1 MDWLF
6 ENENSIC
13 HVRVSGVLLKDNK
26 IFLQKIKDKNEY
38 ALPGGH
44 LQFGETLEEALVREY
59 QEEIGATIKCIRLL
73 WTEENFWVWK
83 GKDAHNI
90 GFYFLI
96 DLCEGAIDTETFLR
110 SKDNNSVEFGW
121 VSLDNLDNKN
131 VFPTF
136 LKNEIN
142 NLADYTKHFIRR
154 A

>member
-59 QEEIGATIKCIRLL
+59 QEEIGAAIKCIRLL

-96 DLCEGAIDTETFLR
+96 DLCEGAIDTETFLP